1 MRFCLITP
9 PFVQLNTPYPA
20 TTQLK
25 AYLKEQGH
33 AVLQCD
39 IGIEVAERIFCKSF
53 IEKVFAKAFN
63 KEKLL
68 GRARAVAVNYKEYIN
83 SIDAVWRFLR
93 GQDNTLSTRIAART
107 FLPEGPL
114 FKTLNDED
122 LEWAYGSTGTAERAK
137 YIATLYIEDL
147 SEFIAEI
154 LECNFSIIRYNEQI
168 AIAAPTFDAIYSELQ
183 KEVNVIEQIALD
195 ILKEK
200 LESFKP
206 EVVGFTAPFPGTL
219 VMALRMAQYLKKS
232 EPQIVTAMGG
242 GYVNTELRQI
252 RESRFFEFIDFLLF
266 DDGELPVATLAQF
279 LVGKIAKDQIV
290 SAKYLENGVVVDS
303 KNWDNALNFNTL
315 PPADFSD
322 LHFDKYI
329 SLVEFTNPMHRLWS
343 DGKWNKMTL
352 AHGCYHAKCT
362 FCDVKLDYIGRFSAA
377 KAEVVVDRIES
388 IMAQTGISGFHFT
401 DEALP
406 PKLLKDV
413 SQIII
418 DRGLSISFWG
428 NVRFEKSYTFEL
440 CELLAKAGCIA
451 VSGGLEVASPRV
463 LKLIDKRVTIEQAV
477 ASCTAFNSAGIM
489 VHAYLMYGF
498 PTQTDIEAVE
508 SLEIIR
514 QMFEQGIVQS
524 AFWHRYAMTVHS
536 ITGCTPEKY
545 NSIVTGEINNPFA
558 NNAVEFTDNGNSDWD
573 LIGIGLKTATLN
585 YMQGKGFELQIRK
598 WFGGKF
604 QNPKIPKNFVE
615 RIIDNL

>member
-1 MRFCLITP
+1 MRFCLVTP

-25 AYLKEQGH
+25 AYLKERGH
-33 AVLQCD
+33 TVLQCD

-53 IEKVFAKAFN
+53 IQEVFSRAFN
-63 KEKLL
+63 REKLSK
-68 GRARAVAVNYKEYIN
+68 RARAVAVNYKEYIN
-83 SIDAVWRFLR
+83 SIDAVWRFLQGR
-93 GQDNTLSTRIAART
+93 DNTLSTRIASRT
-107 FLPEGPL
+107 FLPEATL
-114 FKTLNDED
+114 FKSINEED
-122 LEWAYGSTGTAERAK
+122 LEWAYGSTGMAERAK

-154 LECNFSIIRYNEQI
+154 LECDFSIIRYNEQI

-195 ILKEK
+195 IFKEK

-206 EVVGFTAPFPGTL
+206 DVVGFTAPFPGTL
-219 VMALRMAQYLKKS
+219 IMALRMAQYLKKN
-232 EPQIVTAMGG
+232 EPEIVTAMGG

-252 RESRFFEFIDFLLF
+252 REARFFEFIDFLLF
-266 DDGELPVATLAQF
+266 DDGELPVATLAEF
-279 LVGKIAKDQIV
+279 VEGKIAKEQIV
-290 SAKYLENGVVVDS
+290 SAKYLENGVVVES
-303 KNWDNALNFNTL
+303 RNWNNSLDFNTL

-322 LHFDKYI
+322 LHFNKYI

-362 FCDVKLDYIGRFSAA
+362 FCDVKLDYIGRYSAA
-377 KAEVVVDRIES
+377 KAEVVVDRIEA

-406 PKLLKDV
+406 PKLLKDI

-418 DRGLSISFWG
+418 DRGLTISFWG

-451 VSGGLEVASPRV
+451 VSGGLEVASPRI
-463 LKLIDKRVTIEQAV
+463 LKLIDKGVTIEQAI

-498 PTQTDIEAVE
+498 PTQTETEAIE
-508 SLEIIR
+508 SLEIVR

-536 ITGCTPEKY
+536 ITGCNPEKY
-545 NSIVTGEINNPFA
+545 GSVITGEVNNPFA
-558 NNAVEFTDNGNSDWD
+558 NNAVEFTDNGSANWD
-573 LIGIGLKTATLN
+573 LIGLGLKTATHN
-585 YMQGKGFELQIRK
+585 YMQGRGYELQIRK
-598 WFGGKF
+598 WFGGKLHK
-604 QNPKIPKNFVE
+604 KIK
-615 RIIDNL
+615 